1 MEFREFKERK
11 NFSLKKVIP
20 LLREVGLTE
29 RADRISACGDFKDV
43 AECQDCGTWH
53 LYGLS
58 SCKDRLCPICQ
69 KKRALLWFTKVTP
82 LMREYLDKAYYVNF
96 ITFTI
101 KDMSDLKQA
110 IDIINKAFR
119 YMTNGHKQLAREFK
133 KRFIGGVQSLEV
145 KRGKNSG
152 LWHPHFHCLV
162 VKYVYSKDFEWLKQ
176 AWNNALCVVTGL
188 YGQKL
193 GSVFIQ
199 GFMQTEQKGLETAIC
214 ECFKYMTK
222 FDFPA
227 SDVLELVNVMSN
239 RVTIRTWGC
248 VRFKLATFNVEDELN
263 QPLAKIEA
271 CACRVC
277 GGRNFKI
284 LEQVFLK
291 HFELEDFYIPEKEI
305 GMIDNE

>member
-11 NFSLKKVIP
+11 SFSLKKVIP

-152 LWHPHFHCLV
+152 QISP
-162 VKYVYSKDFEWLKQ
+162 
-176 AWNNALCVVTGL
+176 
-188 YGQKL
+188 
-193 GSVFIQ
+193 
-199 GFMQTEQKGLETAIC
+199 
-214 ECFKYMTK
+214 
-222 FDFPA
+222 
-227 SDVLELVNVMSN
+227 
-239 RVTIRTWGC
+239 
-248 VRFKLATFNVEDELN
+248 
-263 QPLAKIEA
+263 
-271 CACRVC
+271 
-277 GGRNFKI
+277 
-284 LEQVFLK
+284 
-291 HFELEDFYIPEKEI
+291 
-305 GMIDNE
+305 